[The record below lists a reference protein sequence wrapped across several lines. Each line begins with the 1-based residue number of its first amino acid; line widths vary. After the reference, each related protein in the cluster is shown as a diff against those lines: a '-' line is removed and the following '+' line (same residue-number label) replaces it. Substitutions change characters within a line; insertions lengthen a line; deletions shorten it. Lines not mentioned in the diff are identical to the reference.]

1 MTRVNK
7 TSGALR
13 CAKAYL
19 WDGTGALW
27 HQRNQFP
34 FICAALAQAYE
45 NKEITYKTLINTR
58 SVIMR
63 RLSPSVSVSEWLDEN
78 IGFGYKYYNLR
89 DHAFWTQQIQA
100 YRHRW
105 VDALII
111 EFETKG
117 D

>member
-1 MTRVNK
+1 MARVTK

-19 WDGTGALW
+19 WDGKGRLW
-27 HQRNQFP
+27 DHIDQYP
-34 FICAALAQAYE
+34 FICAALAQAHT
-45 NKEITYKTLINTR
+45 NGEITYKTLIKAR

-63 RLSPSVSVSEWLDEN
+63 RLAPCPSVPVWLDTSV
-78 IGFGYKYYNLR
+78 GFDYKYYSVRN
-89 DHAFWTQQIQA
+89 HAFWTQQIQA

-105 VDALII
+105 VDALIE
-111 EFETKG
+111 EFKAKG